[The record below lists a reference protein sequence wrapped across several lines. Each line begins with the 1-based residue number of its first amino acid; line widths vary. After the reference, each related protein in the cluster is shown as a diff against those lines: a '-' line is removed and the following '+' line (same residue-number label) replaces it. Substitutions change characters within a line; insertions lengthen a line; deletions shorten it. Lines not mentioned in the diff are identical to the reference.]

1 VICATP
7 LQVGCRVLC
16 AAVKS
21 SGLTGLTLSID
32 LPPSLA
38 EALRQ
43 ALDAN
48 SEEQS
53 TAAAGAGSLELQVL
67 AATQDCSSLL
77 PLVVMLTD

>member
-1 VICATP
+1 MM
-7 LQVGCRVLC
+7 QVGCRVLC

-48 SEEQS
+48 SEGQPAPA
-53 TAAAGAGSLELQVL
+53 TGAPLSELQVL
-67 AATQDCSSLL
+67 AAAHCLSSLR
-77 PLVVMLTD
+77 PPVQR